1 MPDPCFE
8 CGEPST
14 HDHHVV
20 PQSLGGTKTVPLC
33 FRATARFTAEPWRH
47 PNLTRLGLASAKARG
62 VKLGP
67 LRPGAHQL
75 TYEHTLLGVE
85 RATERRRALSRDLYA
100 AVTPIIWGLRSS
112 GLTLREIWRL
122 ARRRRT
128 HHGPRQALEPDAGLA
143 APRGLMPVPR
153 LPFS

>member
-1 MPDPCFE
+1 MPNPCFE

-33 FRATARFTAEPWRH
+33 LSCHGKVHGRALAH

-62 VKLGP
+62 VKLES

-112 GLTLREIWRL
+112 GLTLREIGVWLDVAGHTTVHGKPWNPMQVSRL
-122 ARRRRT
+122 LVA
-128 HHGPRQALEPDAGLA
+128 
-143 APRGLMPVPR
+143 
-153 LPFS
+153 